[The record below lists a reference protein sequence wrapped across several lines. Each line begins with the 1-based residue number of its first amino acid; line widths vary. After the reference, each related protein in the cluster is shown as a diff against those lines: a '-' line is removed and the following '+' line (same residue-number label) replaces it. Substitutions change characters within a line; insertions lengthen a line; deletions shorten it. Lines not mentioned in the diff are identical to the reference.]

1 MRRFASPLL
10 LLIAASCSPLRTF
23 NALIPKDPGVSLV
36 ARNQAFRPG
45 PRGALDL
52 YAPRGT
58 KPDAQLPI
66 IVFFYGG
73 SWNSGDKEGYAFVGR
88 ALAARGFVV
97 AIPDYRLVP
106 EVRFPAF
113 LEDGAAAV
121 RWVRA
126 NAHRLGGDPDRIVLA
141 GHSAGAY
148 NAAMLSLDPQ
158 WLGGDRAAVRGFAG
172 LAGPYD
178 FLPFDGPVT
187 RAAFGQAPDPDA
199 TQPVRL
205 ASAGDPPSLLQV
217 AGRDRLVYPRN
228 SHRLAEALRAAGVP
242 VELRVY
248 DRIGHVGILT
258 ALSRPLRGRAAV
270 LRDLADFA
278 TRTTFPPPPA
288 AR

>member
-1 MRRFASPLL
+1 MRRSLSPLL
-10 LLIAASCSPLRTF
+10 LLLAASCSPLKTF
-23 NALIPKDPGVSLV
+23 NALIPKDPGVSVV
-36 ARNQAFRPG
+36 AKSQAFRPG

-52 YAPRGT
+52 YAPKGT
-58 KPDAQLPI
+58 RPDARLPI

-73 SWNSGDKEGYAFVGR
+73 SWNSGDKDGYAFVGR

-126 NAHRLGGDPDRIVLA
+126 NAPRFGGDPDRIVLA

-148 NAAMLSLDPQ
+148 NAAMLGLDPQ
-158 WLGGDRAAVRGFAG
+158 WLGRDRAAVKGFAG

-178 FLPFDGPVT
+178 FLPFDSPVT
-187 RAAFGQAPDPDA
+187 RAAFGQAPDPGA

-205 ASAGDPPSLLQV
+205 ASAGDPPSMLLV
-217 AGRDRLVYPRN
+217 AGRDKLVYPSN
-228 SHRLAEALRAAGVP
+228 SARLAAALRAAGVP
-242 VELRVY
+242 VEVRVY
-248 DRIGHVGILT
+248 DGIGHIGILT
-258 ALSRPLRGRAAV
+258 ALSRPLRGKAGV
-270 LRDLADFA
+270 LRDLTDFA
-278 TRTTFPPPPA
+278 TRATAGKGASPG
-288 AR
+288 

>member
-1 MRRFASPLL
+1 MRRYLSPLL
-10 LLIAASCSPLRTF
+10 LMLAAACSPLNTF
-23 NALIPKDPGVSLV
+23 NALVPKDPGVSAV
-36 ARNQAFRPG
+36 ARDQAFRPG
-45 PRGALDL
+45 PRGGLDV
-52 YAPRGT
+52 YAPRN
-58 KPDAQLPI
+58 AQLGARLPI

-73 SWNSGDKEGYAFVGR
+73 SWNTGDKDGYAFVGR

-106 EVRFPAF
+106 EVRFPGF

-126 NAHRLGGDPDRIVLA
+126 NAHRVGGDPDRIVIA

-158 WLGGDRAAVRGFAG
+158 WLGADRAAVKGFAG

-178 FLPFDGPVT
+178 FLPFDSPVT
-187 RAAFGQAPDPDA
+187 RAAFGQAPDAQA

-205 ASAGDPPSLLQV
+205 ASRGDPPALLLV
-217 AGRDRLVYPRN
+217 AGQDTLVYPRN
-228 SHRLAEALRAAGVP
+228 STRLAEALRAAGVP
-242 VELRVY
+242 VQVRTYEG
-248 DRIGHVGILT
+248 IGHVGILT
-258 ALSRPLRGRAAV
+258 ALSRPLRGKATV

-278 TRTTFPPPPA
+278 
-288 AR
+288 ARASSQQAVQPR

>member
-1 MRRFASPLL
+1 MRRYLSPFLL
-10 LLIAASCSPLRTF
+10 MLAAACSPLKTF
-23 NALIPKDPGVSLV
+23 NTLVPKDPGVSLV
-36 ARNQAFRPG
+36 AKDQAFRPG
-45 PRGALDL
+45 PRGALDI
-52 YAPRGT
+52 YAPR
-58 KPDAQLPI
+58 KAQPGARLPI

-73 SWNSGDKEGYAFVGR
+73 SWTSGDKDGYAFVGR

-106 EVRFPAF
+106 EVRFPGF

-126 NAHRLGGDPDRIVLA
+126 NASRFGGDPDRIVIA

-158 WLGGDRAAVRGFAG
+158 WLGADRAAVKGFAG

-178 FLPFDGPVT
+178 FLPFDSPVT
-187 RAAFGQAPDPDA
+187 RAAFGQAPDPQA

-205 ASAGDPPSLLQV
+205 ASPGDPPSLLLV
-217 AGRDRLVYPRN
+217 AGDDTLVYPRN
-228 SHRLAEALRAAGVP
+228 SARLAEALRAAGVP
-242 VELRVY
+242 VEVRSY
-248 DRIGHVGILT
+248 DGIGHVGILT
-258 ALSRPLRGRAAV
+258 ALSRPLRGKATV

-278 TRTTFPPPPA
+278 ARA
-288 AR
+288 ASQQAPQVR